1 MFIRKRQRRDK
12 VSKKRGISEKGEAP
26 DYLKEIDTLSLE
38 KLESYISLLEER
50 SADDERSEECLL
62 YARERMCREEEKKAR
77 RERRA
82 EERARKE
89 EKERLTAEALEE
101 RKAKL
106 LNIGNGRIREN
117 ILSEYAVLDRTLHP
131 RLTPESRDTKLGKVR
146 TALGNIDFVGS
157 SIISG
162 YYPASSVISIVYL
175 TDRNVLLFEG
185 IEYSDCYI
193 YLPCIRGA
201 KLELV
206 SAASMR
212 SSWFDV
218 LQKTSRTVLPE
229 IKHEYWT
236 PTLSYF
242 PAPFLRSFLSEYYLN
257 YEERPSE
264 GRETTNIPNYML

>member
-1 MFIRKRQRRDK
+1 M
-12 VSKKRGISEKGEAP
+12 SKKRGISKKGEAL

-89 EKERLTAEALEE
+89 EKERKKAEERE
-101 RKAKL
+101 KRKAKL

-117 ILSEYAVLDRTLHP
+117 ILSEYAVLDRTWHP
-131 RLTPESRDTKLGKVR
+131 RLTPESRGAKLGKVR
-146 TALGNIDFVGS
+146 TALGNIDFTGS

-185 IEYSDCYI
+185 IEFSDCYI
-193 YLPCIRGA
+193 YLPCIKGA

-206 SAASMR
+206 STESMR
-212 SSWFDV
+212 SIWFDTY
-218 LQKTSRTVLPE
+218 QEIAHINFRE